1 MKATLEAVTL
11 GAAMLVALVAD
22 GFAQPVPAPFPVPA
36 DISFRK
42 ATISSEGTRM
52 AAEVFAPAAAG
63 QKLPTII
70 MAHGWGGTA
79 AQLRADA
86 VAFAQ
91 AGYLVV
97 TFDYRGWGESDS
109 RVILTAPPPAA
120 RSGNRFTAEV
130 LELREIVDPLAMA
143 ADWFNA
149 VHWVQAEPQSDTS
162 RIGLWGSSF
171 AGGLV
176 VYVAGHDRRVKAV
189 HSQVGALDFS
199 VGLSSKDRNLAYDEA
214 TRRAR
219 GELGYPKPGE
229 VVIGSLRGAP
239 IRDHFLSYSPA
250 EAMNLAPDCAL
261 QIVLA
266 GNEELFDNRLRTINA
281 YEAFK
286 GTKKNL
292 VIVPGITHYGIYG
305 KARVEAQKLALDWF
319 NKQLKP

>member
-1 MKATLEAVTL
+1 MKAIIEAVL
-11 GAAMLVALVAD
+11 LAAVMLIASSAD
-22 GFAQPVPAPFPVPA
+22 GLAQPVPPDV
-36 DISFRK
+36 SFRK

-52 AAEVFAPAAAG
+52 AAEVFAPAAG
-63 QKLPTII
+63 GGKLATII

-86 VAFAQ
+86 VVFAQ

-109 RVILTAPPPAA
+109 RVILAGPPPAS
-120 RSGNRFTAEV
+120 RPNNRFAAEV

-149 VHWVQAEPQSDTS
+149 IHWVQAEPRSDS
-162 RIGLWGSSF
+162 NRLGLWGSSF

-199 VGLSSKDRNLAYDEA
+199 VNIASSQRDLAYDEA

-229 VVIGSLRGAP
+229 VVVGSLRGAP
-239 IRDHFLSYSPA
+239 IRDHFFSYSPA
-250 EAMNLAPDCAL
+250 EAMGLAPDCAL

-286 GTKKNL
+286 GAKKNL
-292 VIVPGITHYGIYG
+292 VIIPGITHYGIYG
-305 KARVEAQKLALDWF
+305 KARAEAQKLALDWF

>member
-1 MKATLEAVTL
+1 MKATRDAVIL
-11 GAAMLVALVAD
+11 AAVMLVALVAD
-22 GFAQPVPAPFPVPA
+22 GFAQPAAAPFPLPS

-52 AAEVFAPAAAG
+52 AAEVFAPVAAG
-63 QKLPTII
+63 GKLPTII
-70 MAHGWGGTA
+70 MGHGWGGTA

-86 VAFAQ
+86 VVFAE

-109 RVILTAPPPAA
+109 RVILTGPPPAS
-120 RSGNRFTAEV
+120 RSDNRFAAEV

-149 VHWVQAEPQSDTS
+149 IHWVQAEPLSDTS
-162 RIGLWGSSF
+162 RLGLWGSSF

-189 HSQVGALDFS
+189 HSQVGPLDYG
-199 VGLSSKDRNLAYDEA
+199 VGLSSADRALAYDEA

-219 GELGYPKPGE
+219 GELGYPKPGA
-229 VVIGSLRGAP
+229 VVVGSLRGAP
-239 IRDHFLSYSPA
+239 IRDHFSSYSPA
-250 EAMNLAPDCAL
+250 DAMNLAPDCAL

-266 GNEELFDNRLRTINA
+266 GNEELFDNHLRTITA

-292 VIVPGITHYGIYG
+292 VIIPNIAHYGVYG
-305 KARVEAQKLALDWF
+305 KARGEAQKLALDWF